1 VEGVVWEKMKDE
13 RKKEERKEEGK
24 TGKVLGTSGK
34 A

>member
-1 VEGVVWEKMKDE
+1 VWEKMKDE